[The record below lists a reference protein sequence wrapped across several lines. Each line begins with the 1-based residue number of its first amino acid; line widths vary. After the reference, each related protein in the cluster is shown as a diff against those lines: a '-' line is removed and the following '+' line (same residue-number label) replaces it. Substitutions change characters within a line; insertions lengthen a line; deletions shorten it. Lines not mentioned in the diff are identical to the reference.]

1 MEEADGPA
9 VVEDVEEPAVVEV
22 IFCTGGGDV
31 WCCMV
36 VAITLTCTTCGTV
49 VCAGVQ
55 VFSNFGEQ
63 DRARPGRI
71 PKMVL
76 RF

>member
-63 DRARPGRI
+63 DLEELQ
-71 PKMVL
+71 KWS
-76 RF
+76 